1 MLTSLPHARR
11 IPGSV
16 QEQRVNFAAQ
26 FVQSLWMTHW
36 DAADQSLV
44 ETFGSGGSLPP
55 LSCRPPSRHC
65 EGGWSPNHHLGPGR
79 GEGCIS
85 NFEVALFAPLAAIER
100 RRELGTSLRI
110 SMSVD
115 LGSLLGNSS
124 GVESFVMTSLLYSP
138 EMWWKLAHLALAV
151 LPEEAKAALNVL
163 ELTR

>member
-1 MLTSLPHARR
+1 MPLTNLWLRPSALEVHSHPYHVGHPVVTAKVGGLP
-11 IPGSV
+11 I
-16 QEQRVNFAAQ
+16 
-26 FVQSLWMTHW
+26 TT
-36 DAADQSLV
+36 LV
-44 ETFGSGGSLPP
+44 L
-55 LSCRPPSRHC
+55 
-65 EGGWSPNHHLGPGR
+65 GR

-124 GVESFVMTSLLYSP
+124 GVESFVMTSLLHSP